1 MVFSRRHDTHT
12 MLVRSEMAVS
22 SELVNTVLERTR
34 EGKLTWE
41 ELSLTG
47 FLTRVGQTMII
58 IDRPHGGVTRPL
70 MRITDE
76 NGKVLETIEPADW
89 GDTGQLLSEVYEL
102 ARRQAL
108 RVDETLSDL
117 KRSLDRL

>member
-1 MVFSRRHDTHT
+1 
-12 MLVRSEMAVS
+12 MAVP
-22 SELVNTVLERTR
+22 SELVNTILARTR
-34 EGKLTWE
+34 EGKLGWE

-58 IDRPHGGVTRPL
+58 IDRPRADRLPS

-76 NGKVLETIEPADW
+76 SGKVLETIEPPVYPDATQALPID
-89 GDTGQLLSEVYEL
+89 LLSELYEL

-108 RVDETLSDL
+108 RVDEALSDL
-117 KRSLDRL
+117 KRRLDKL

>member
-1 MVFSRRHDTHT
+1 MTDP
-12 MLVRSEMAVS
+12 
-22 SELVNTVLERTR
+22 SELVNTVLARTR

-58 IDRPHGGVTRPL
+58 IDRRRDATMPH

-76 NGKVLETIEPADW
+76 SGKILETVDPPILNEDSPVE
-89 GDTGQLLSEVYEL
+89 LLSELYEL

>member
-1 MVFSRRHDTHT
+1 MVER
-12 MLVRSEMAVS
+12 
-22 SELVNTVLERTR
+22 SELVNTILVRTR

-58 IDRPHGGVTRPL
+58 IDRPAGRGVTL
-70 MRITDE
+70 RITDE
-76 NGKVLETIEPADW
+76 SGKAIETVNSPVFQTDEF
-89 GDTGQLLSEVYEL
+89 LSEIYEL

-108 RVDETLSDL
+108 NVDETLSDL
-117 KRSLDRL
+117 KRRLDNL